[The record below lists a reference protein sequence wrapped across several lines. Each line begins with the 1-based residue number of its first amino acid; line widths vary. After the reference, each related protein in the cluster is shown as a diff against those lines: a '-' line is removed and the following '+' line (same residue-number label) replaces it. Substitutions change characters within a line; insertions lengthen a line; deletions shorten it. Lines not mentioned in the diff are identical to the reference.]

1 MYEGESLT
9 TGLSNING
17 IGTVAEEGVEGAT
30 GSVTVPL
37 PNGSAAME
45 FARDALLGPGDIY
58 NLSTNSC
65 VTYCGQV
72 LRAGGVQ
79 GVPGTTRGVINFLGL
94 GR

>member
-1 MYEGESLT
+1 MYGGESLT

-17 IGTVAEEGVEGAT
+17 IGTVFEEGAEGAT

-37 PNGSAAME
+37 PNGSAAMD
-45 FARDALLGPGDIY
+45 FARGALGPGEPY

-65 VTYCGQV
+65 VTYCGHV
-72 LRAGGVQ
+72 LQSGGVQ